1 MPPQGHMNKGVYQ
14 PLWFLGNFMLH
25 VVHFNYSLWIHPYW
39 SKIIEHRIILIPVG
53 GEHFITMQFFKKDN
67 FYGLLKI
74 TTLLICMGFFLLN
87 SWQTMEKYFQH
98 ESILVSHTQRKHH
111 ELPLPSFLLCNGSA
125 FKKVWTP
132 TIIVGLPFKIVRW

>member
-1 MPPQGHMNKGVYQ
+1 M
-14 PLWFLGNFMLH
+14 
-25 VVHFNYSLWIHPYW
+25 
-39 SKIIEHRIILIPVG
+39 PVG

-67 FYGLLKI
+67 FYSLLKI

-98 ESILVSHTQRKHH
+98 ESILVSRTQKKRQ

-125 FKKVWTP
+125 FKKV
-132 TIIVGLPFKIVRW
+132 